1 MKSVIISY
9 EKISPSVLA
18 TAITS
23 RCCNAI
29 PMYKDIDEDYFEME
43 ICGWLPLTAKDLATI
58 EKILAPY
65 V

>member
-9 EKISPSVLA
+9 ERISPLVLA
-18 TAITS
+18 NAITS
-23 RCCNAI
+23 HCCNAI

-58 EKILAPY
+58 ERVLAPY